1 MSLCN
6 NQRLAGRPA
15 EYCRCDFFGH
25 HICDKYETLR
35 DGTTYCALPLHA
47 TFNDLDDI
55 QAHNSVKAFQLKMLC
70 SERIMLKLCMVI
82 YHVDYDLNISL
93 SVILAPVQG
102 MYLTCFLIWQ
112 NTLMLT
118 FFKLCFKRDL
128 SNIA

>member
-35 DGTTYCALPLHA
+35 FY
-47 TFNDLDDI
+47 LDDI

-82 YHVDYDLNISL
+82 YHVDYDLNIPL